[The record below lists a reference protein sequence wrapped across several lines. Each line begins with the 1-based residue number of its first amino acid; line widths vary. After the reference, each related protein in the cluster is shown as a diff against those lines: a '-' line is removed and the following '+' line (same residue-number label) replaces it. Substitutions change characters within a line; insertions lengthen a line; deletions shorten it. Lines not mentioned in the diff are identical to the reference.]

1 MVPLMRTVLL
11 LILAAACGDAALP
24 PPVSRAWPALGT
36 TMSAAV
42 WGADTA
48 QLGRALG
55 AVRDTVDSLQGRRP
69 AGFDSLQ
76 REVRGRTGVT
86 LAAAD
91 LTEGDALDR
100 AGLTLRS
107 QGVVDSALLDIG
119 GQFLWIG
126 PRDTRR
132 AVGIADPDNSLV
144 GLATVEWRNGSV
156 STASD
161 PGGSGTRSVTVLA
174 PSGIAAEAW
183 SIALLAVGCDRAL
196 GVAPVSVVCADSGR
210 VRWTAD
216 LDGRVLLPKGAA
228 GAPGAGAPRTA
239 PPGRAP

>member
-1 MVPLMRTVLL
+1 VNARVASL
-11 LILAAACGDAALP
+11 LIVLSVAVACRDAPLP

-42 WGADTA
+42 WGADTT
-48 QLGRALG
+48 QLGSVLD
-55 AVRDTVDSLQGRRP
+55 AVRGTIDSLQGRWP
-69 AGFDSLQ
+69 AGLDSLG
-76 REVRGRTGVT
+76 REVRGRTGVA

-100 AGLTLRS
+100 AALTLRS
-107 QGVVDSALLDIG
+107 RGVVDSALLDIG

-132 AVGIADPDNSLV
+132 PVGIADPDNSLV
-144 GLATVEWRNGSV
+144 ALATVEWRNGSI
-156 STASD
+156 STASN
-161 PGGSGTRSVTVLA
+161 PGGRRTRSVTVLA

-196 GVAPVSVVCADSGR
+196 AVAPVSVVCADSGR

-216 LDGRVLLPKGAA
+216 LDGRVLLPTAAATGSGAA
-228 GAPGAGAPRTA
+228 RTA

>member
-1 MVPLMRTVLL
+1 M
-11 LILAAACGDAALP
+11 
-24 PPVSRAWPALGT
+24 SRVWPALGT

-48 QLGRALG
+48 QLGRALD

-76 REVRGRTGVT
+76 REVRGRTGIT
-86 LAAAD
+86 LRAAD

-100 AGLTLRS
+100 AGQTLRS
-107 QGVVDSALLDIG
+107 RGVVDSALLDIG
-119 GQFLWIG
+119 GQFLWFG
-126 PRDTRR
+126 PRGTRR

-144 GLATVEWRNGSV
+144 ALATVEWRGGSV
-156 STASD
+156 STASN
-161 PGGSGTRSVTVLA
+161 PGGRRTRSVTVLA
-174 PSGIAAEAW
+174 PSGITAEAW
-183 SIALLAVGCDRAL
+183 SIALLGVGCDRAL
-196 GVAPVSVVCADSGR
+196 AIAPLIDRGQVNVVCADSGR

-228 GAPGAGAPRTA
+228 GAPGAGARTA